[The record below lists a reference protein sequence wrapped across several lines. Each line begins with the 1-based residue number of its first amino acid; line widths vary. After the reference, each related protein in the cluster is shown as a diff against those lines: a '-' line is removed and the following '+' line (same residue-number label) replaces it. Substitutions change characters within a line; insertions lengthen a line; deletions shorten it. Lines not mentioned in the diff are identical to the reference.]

1 MLARIMELLE
11 EHGRLTLAE
20 LANSLGAPEDAVK
33 PMMDL
38 LVRKGRVEELG
49 GTCPKGSCAECSF
62 SCGDSAAVYRTGIKH
77 STDPG
82 GQQGG

>member
-1 MLARIMELLE
+1 MLKRITELLE

-20 LANSLGAPEDAVK
+20 LSNALDTPEDAVK

-49 GTCPKGSCAECSF
+49 GTCPTGSCAECSF
-62 SCGDSAAVYRTGIKH
+62 SCGGSAAIYRLSVKH
-77 STDPG
+77 LPDPEC
-82 GQQGG
+82 Q

>member
-1 MLARIMELLE
+1 MLARIMALLE

-20 LANSLGAPEDAVK
+20 LANALEAPEDAVK

-49 GTCPKGSCAECSF
+49 GTCPQGSCAGCSF
-62 SCGDSAAVYRTGIKH
+62 SCGGSAAVYGIGVKRL
-77 STDPG
+77 TDP
-82 GQQGG
+82 

>member
-1 MLARIMELLE
+1 MELLE

-20 LANSLGAPEDAVK
+20 FANALEAPEDAVK

-38 LVRKGRVEELG
+38 LVRKGRVEEMG
-49 GTCPKGSCAECSF
+49 GTCSTGSCAGCSF
-62 SCGDSAAVYRTGIKH
+62 SCGGSAAVYRTGIKH